1 MKESVSEKEVEE
13 NDEQVQDFAEDEP
26 AEIYVVP
33 GWWGTVYKCYV
44 GDRRIT
50 KEPEHLKK
58 TYLLVIFFRK
68 NATSLSFFS
77 SWSSINLRK
86 RHL

>member
-33 GWWGTVYKCYV
+33 GWWGQFTNAMLETEGYIYQGKTFKNK
-44 GDRRIT
+44 T
-50 KEPEHLKK
+50 KL
-58 TYLLVIFFRK
+58 TC
-68 NATSLSFFS
+68 
-77 SWSSINLRK
+77 W
-86 RHL
+86 

>member
-33 GWWGTVYKCYV
+33 GWFTNAMLETEGYIYQ
-44 GDRRIT
+44 G
-50 KEPEHLKK
+50 K
-58 TYLLVIFFRK
+58 TFK
-68 NATSLSFFS
+68 NNPKLTC
-77 SWSSINLRK
+77 W
-86 RHL
+86 